1 MASIE
6 IIIMIFGIRI
16 IFYFGDI
23 MKKIRGVLIVILTI
37 CCISLFSA
45 CGRKATYEFEQ
56 ESGKICTIEIVEVEF
71 LPLPDTGIQ
80 FKALAFIENVE
91 AFLSD
96 FNRVTCYSKGALGYQ
111 PSGVSSGDIGIKV
124 TYMDGEYEVIAQNA
138 QSKYLSMGSEMQFVT
153 WADRF
158 SFDEEMFNNLLDKY
172 TPPLSYSLLRD
183 KTMVSGIE
191 IVELGEY
198 NSEMDGMDTAILTK
212 IEHRDEFI
220 NNFLSVPCR
229 PLGRSKRMEKG
240 LKAIKVSYSSGEY
253 EIIAYNSRVTYV
265 YQEYLVEND
274 NGTYEK
280 HDYYNLELWG
290 PQYGGYLF
298 DQATFNAFLQQYL
311 NG

>member
-1 MASIE
+1 MRRL
-6 IIIMIFGIRI
+6 GC
-16 IFYFGDI
+16 
-23 MKKIRGVLIVILTI
+23 VLLS
-37 CCISLFSA
+37 CLMLLFLFSG
-45 CGRKATYEFEQ
+45 CGRKKAYEFEQ
-56 ESGKICTIEIVEVEF
+56 DSSNICAIEIVEVEF

-111 PSGVSSGDIGIKV
+111 PSGVDSGDIGIKV

-138 QSKYLSMGSEMQFVT
+138 QSKYLSTGSEMQFIT
-153 WADRF
+153 WADCF

-229 PLGRSKRMEKG
+229 PLGCSKRLEDG
-240 LKAIKVSYSSGEY
+240 LKAIKISYSSGEY

-274 NGTYEK
+274 DGTYEK
-280 HDYYNLELWG
+280 HDYYDLKLWG
-290 PQYGGYLF
+290 PQCGGYLF